1 MLLPVEAFAG
11 FLFRPVFR
19 ALEEWAKRVRQS
31 QPLEPSTWRLIRER
45 AASETSHWANSHAI
59 LFGIAVAP
67 LTGAIATLGAAATT
81 KASIVIQVPIG
92 ALGALLGL
100 FLSVAV
106 IAVGFLFRAIP
117 TVREERREA
126 QEARNRRIASLE
138 EQLARPRAANAALE
152 DHQQALSSLLFLV
165 ETARKYPEPHHLA
178 EPINREL
185 DAIRQTLE
193 TYKLEQGL
201 DGAFAAEASDEMD
214 LGALRDLVAAAQ
226 EDLAGISFSVFR
238 VLPMLGD

>member
-19 ALEEWAKRVRQS
+19 ALEEWAERVRQS

-45 AASETSHWANSHAI
+45 AASETSQWANSHAI
-59 LFGIAVAP
+59 LFVVAVAP
-67 LTGAIATLGAAATT
+67 LTGAIATFGAAATT
-81 KASIVIQVPIG
+81 DASIVVQAPVG

-100 FLSVAV
+100 FLS
-106 IAVGFLFRAIP
+106 IAFISLGFLFRAIP

-126 QEARNRRIASLE
+126 QEARNQRITSLE

-152 DHQQALSSLLFLV
+152 DHEMALSSLLFQV
-165 ETARKYPEPHHLA
+165 ENARKYPGAHYLA

-185 DAIRQTLE
+185 DAIRLTLE
-193 TYKLEQGL
+193 TYKLGQGL
-201 DGAFAAEASDEMD
+201 DGAFAAEVSDGMD
-214 LGALRDLVAAAQ
+214 QDELWDLVAAAQ
-226 EDLAGISFSVFR
+226 EELAGISFSVFR